1 MKTSSDDTETDN
13 PTPAIPEKR
22 LLELIATVLSH
33 YICETNPYVLFNG
46 LLEALLEITSSEYG
60 FIGEV
65 FYDEKSRPYVK
76 CYATTNIAWDSD
88 TRKLYEENRQKG
100 MIFSKLDSLYG
111 SVLKTGQRVI
121 SNQPDADPRSGGLPK
136 GHPPLNAFMGLPFY
150 GGGKLLGM
158 VGIANRDNGYDR
170 ETADALHP
178 FLVAC
183 GNLIQAYRNN
193 RKRQHAEKELS
204 EYRRILLAR
213 PADIPLGRG
222 YVFSRSP
229 ASLSWN
235 DNPVLLSRK
244 ELALLEILALN
255 LNRPVATPDIETH
268 VWPET
273 IVGASSLRS
282 LMRRLRP
289 KLQGLEITTIPGVGY
304 MLAGPERDV
313 TEMSQTNHG

>member
-1 MKTSSDDTETDN
+1 MNHNTSGNQSN
-13 PTPAIPEKR
+13 SPIPEKR

-46 LLEALLEITSSEYG
+46 LLEALLDITGSEYG

-65 FYDEKSRPYVK
+65 FYDAKNQPYVK
-76 CYATTNIAWDSD
+76 CYATTNIAWDED

-111 SVLKTGQRVI
+111 SVLKTGERVI
-121 SNQPDADPRSGGLPK
+121 SNQPGTDPRRGGLPK
-136 GHPPLNAFMGLPFY
+136 GHPPLRTFMGLPFY

-158 VGIANRDNGYDR
+158 VGIANRENGYDQDIA
-170 ETADALHP
+170 TALHP
-178 FLVAC
+178 FLVTC

-193 RKRQHAEKELS
+193 RKRQHAEEELS
-204 EYRRILLAR
+204 EYRRILLSR
-213 PADIPLGRG
+213 PAAIPLGGG
-222 YVFSRSP
+222 YIFYRSP
-229 ASLSWN
+229 ASLSWD

-244 ELALLEILALN
+244 ELALLEILVLN
-255 LNRPVATPDIETH
+255 LNRPVVTPDIEAH
-268 VWPET
+268 VWPDT
-273 IVGASSLRS
+273 VVGASSLRS

-289 KLQGLEITTIPGVGY
+289 KLPGLEITTLSGMGY
-304 MLAGPERDV
+304 MLTVPERDV